1 VLNERR
7 RGRPAAAWEAVEA
20 FGAPCV
26 EKAVGARQA
35 SSITK
40 GFAEL
45 TTGSTAL
52 HSFNELE
59 GKSADGWADFG

>member
-1 VLNERR
+1 
-7 RGRPAAAWEAVEA
+7 VEA

-52 HSFNELE
+52 HSFNEAGGE
-59 GKSADGWADFG
+59 KC